1 MSRRRPATSRTKSAT
16 ASSPMTEQE
25 ELRDDVPPA
34 DPDDDRLEEGNWEE
48 TESTPHAGEEGQ
60 EPI

>member
-1 MSRRRPATSRTKSAT
+1 
-16 ASSPMTEQE
+16 MTEQE